1 MLLIDSPGSDS
12 HVSRYVLCSTSCSV
26 SSGSEPGSSEAALPE
41 GDASEEKPTVSCG
54 KETSQEEK
62 QDVGSHVSESSV
74 SSEESTISPDK
85 VSSEDDLM
93 NVNPEPERVRLF
105 LPAHPQV

>member
-1 MLLIDSPGSDS
+1 MFCVQLPAL
-12 HVSRYVLCSTSCSV
+12 

-41 GDASEEKPTVSCG
+41 GDAAAEEKPTVSCG
-54 KETSQEEK
+54 KETSREEK
-62 QDVGSHVSESSV
+62 QNAGSHVSESSV
-74 SSEESTISPDK
+74 SSEESTVSPDK

-105 LPAHPQV
+105 LPAPPQL